1 MPLEHYPAE
10 LMGMGDEF
18 DEFFNSPVNFSGS
31 DTSENQF
38 LGQGRNDIAKLLIP
52 NDTELELRP
61 GKFSGELPNTP
72 KTTFPNIWSLSS
84 SDTSEN
90 RASDSCSCLIQAL
103 DIMKKILAN
112 ENANSPPPSSGEQA
126 TKISNKGLEIP
137 FVVPS
142 AQNVVSENKQTI
154 ETLTPML
161 QCSCGED
168 GYLLMVLSMIVFRI
182 LGRYAAAALQPPM
195 EGGEKIDRSSMNS
208 STKEYKRRLS
218 NIDTDGEES
227 RRMAAQLI
235 LRELHRVL
243 RLINE
248 LSLRLQAHGR
258 GSTRNDNEGISVE
271 KIFGW
276 ESQTPTLSDHL
287 TKAAPFSAARFAQL
301 EVDMRKCLN
310 TLSSEIINMLQQI

>member
-38 LGQGRNDIAKLLIP
+38 LGQGRSDIAKLLIP
-52 NDTELELRP
+52 NDSGLEPRP
-61 GKFSGELPNTP
+61 GKYSGELSNTA
-72 KTTFPNIWSLSS
+72 KTTSPNIWSLSS
-84 SDTSEN
+84 SDTGES
-90 RASDSCSCLIQAL
+90 RASGSCSCLIQAL

-112 ENANSPPPSSGEQA
+112 ENMNSLQQSSGEHA
-126 TKISNKGLEIP
+126 TKISKDLDIP
-137 FVVPS
+137 FIVPS
-142 AQNVVSENKQTI
+142 AQNVVTENKQTL
-154 ETLTPML
+154 EALTPML

-182 LGRYAAAALQPPM
+182 LGRYAAAALQPPI
-195 EGGEKIDRSSMNS
+195 EDGEKGDRSSMS
-208 STKEYKRRLS
+208 ISTKEYKKRLN
-218 NIDTDGEES
+218 NIDVDGEES

-258 GSTRNDNEGISVE
+258 GSTSHINEGFSVE

-276 ESQTPTLSDHL
+276 ESKTPTLSDHL

-310 TLSSEIINMLQQI
+310 TLSSEIINMLQHI